1 MTRITQADQ
10 IMQLLRQQL
19 QRLGPNGHAARASRT
34 GKSAPQR
41 QSPLTRI
48 AAMAALDNLSDD
60 DLARALIRALL
71 TEEFGETLASEPKFA
86 RIVDEVHRMISEDTE
101 TARLLVRSLS
111 QVKDMRP
118 HPPGNAG

>member
-19 QRLGPNGHAARASRT
+19 QRLGPNGSAARTSRT

-48 AAMAALDNLSDD
+48 TALAALDNLSDD

-71 TEEFGETLASEPKFA
+71 TEEFGETLANEPKVA
-86 RIVDEVHRMISEDTE
+86 RIVDEVHRMIREDAE
-101 TARLLVRSLS
+101 TARLLTRSLN
-111 QVKDMRP
+111 QVRP
-118 HPPGNAG
+118 Q

>member
-86 RIVDEVHRMISEDTE
+86 RIVDEVHRMISEDAE

-111 QVKDMRP
+111 QVRP
-118 HPPGNAG
+118 Q